1 MPRDSS
7 LPPLRLFVMRHGR
20 SVSNMIRDPRRLGR
34 PPTQQEIEESQN
46 VRDPRLTEFG
56 EEACEWY
63 RTVLP
68 ARLRR
73 LGFDTHSCVLGS
85 SRLLRAQET
94 AELIFPFKD
103 LVVFDALGENSDVPE
118 NTPRGM
124 RYRRPS
130 WARFLDD
137 LNALASSEGA
147 SDFVVVA
154 HGSFLMKSISK
165 ILGEDVPYLDNLDGY
180 ALELRRN
187 KKGALTREGAV
198 VHLPFPVKAYEGARS
213 DEPAFLHAWRVLFH
227 GRASSEA

>member
-1 MPRDSS
+1 MSRDASS
-7 LPPLRLFVMRHGR
+7 SPLRLFVMRHGR

-34 PPTQQEIEESQN
+34 NPTQQEVAESQN

-73 LGFDTHSCVLGS
+73 LGFDIHTCVLGS
-85 SRLLRAQET
+85 SPLLRAQET
-94 AELIFPFKD
+94 AELIFPFKE
-103 LVVFDALGENSDVPE
+103 LVVFDALGENGDVPE

-124 RYRRPS
+124 RYRKPS
-130 WARFLDD
+130 WTRFLDD
-137 LNALASSEGA
+137 LNALASAEGA

-154 HGSFLMKSISK
+154 HGTFIMKSISE

-187 KKGALTREGAV
+187 KNGLLTREGAV
-198 VHLPFPVKAYEGARS
+198 VHLPFPGKEYEGERS
-213 DEPAFLHAWRVLFH
+213 EEPAFLHGWRVLFR
-227 GRASSEA
+227 GERL